1 MSVRPG
7 NILVTGAEGFIGK
20 NVVVRLRE
28 LDGVVV
34 QTFVRGEPEERL
46 NELLRRAD
54 AVIHLA
60 GENRPQDVR
69 DFDLNNF
76 ELTATLCDGVRRV
89 IEETNRFIPL
99 LLTSSVQA
107 ELQNPYGSSKLK
119 AEGEVSRMA
128 ADTGNPC
135 TIFRLPGVFGKWSRP
150 DYNSVV
156 ATFCHNIANDLPIQ
170 INDPNKV
177 LRLVYIDDV
186 IESFFD
192 ALSYS
197 KGGLR
202 TAKVYPEFEITLEQL
217 AEQITSFEKS
227 RDSLITERVGVGL
240 SRALYS
246 TYVSYLPAEKFAYS
260 LDVNADERGVFVEM
274 LKTIDSGQ
282 FSFFTAHPGVTRGGH
297 YHHTKTEKFLVIKG
311 EALFRFRDLLSNEL
325 VEIHVTG
332 KQPRV
337 VDTIPGWAH
346 DITNVG
352 SEEMIVML
360 WANENFDKQRPDT
373 IANKVAV

>member
-34 QTFVRGEPEERL
+34 QTFVRGEPAESL
-46 NELLRRAD
+46 NELLRHAD
-54 AVIHLA
+54 SVIHLA
-60 GENRPQDVR
+60 GENRSQHES

-99 LLTSSVQA
+99 LMTSSVQA
-107 ELQNPYGSSKLK
+107 ELDNPYGRSKLK

-150 DYNSVV
+150 NYNSVV

-186 IESFFD
+186 IECLFD
-192 ALSYS
+192 ALCNS

-202 TAKVYPEFEITLEQL
+202 TAKVHPEFEITLEQL

-227 RDSLITERVGVGL
+227 RESLITGRVGVGL

-246 TYVSYLPAEKFAYS
+246 TYVSYLPAEKFAYG

-311 EALFRFRDLLSNEL
+311 EALFRFRDLLNNEL
-325 VEIHVTG
+325 VEFHTTG
-332 KQPRV
+332 EQPRV
-337 VDTIPGWAH
+337 VDTIPGWTH

-360 WANENFDKQRPDT
+360 WANENFDKQKPDT
-373 IANKVAV
+373 ITKKVAV

>member
-34 QTFVRGEPEERL
+34 QTFVRGEPTERL
-46 NELLRRAD
+46 NELLRHAD
-54 AVIHLA
+54 SVIHLA
-60 GENRPQDVR
+60 GENRSQNES

-99 LLTSSVQA
+99 LMTSSVQA
-107 ELQNPYGSSKLK
+107 ELDNPYGRSKLK

-150 DYNSVV
+150 NYNSVV

-186 IESFFD
+186 IECLFD
-192 ALSYS
+192 ALGCS

-202 TAKVYPEFEITLEQL
+202 TAKVHPEFEITLEQL
-217 AEQITSFEKS
+217 AKQITSFEKS
-227 RDSLITERVGVGL
+227 RESLITGRVGVGL

-246 TYVSYLPAEKFAYS
+246 TYVSYLPAEKFAYG

-311 EALFRFRDLLSNEL
+311 EALFRFRDLLNNEL
-325 VEIHVTG
+325 VEFHTTG
-332 KQPRV
+332 EQPRV
-337 VDTIPGWAH
+337 VDTIPGWTH

-352 SEEMIVML
+352 AEEMIVML
-360 WANENFDKQRPDT
+360 WANENFDKQKPDT
-373 IANKVAV
+373 IAKKVVV

>member
-34 QTFVRGEPEERL
+34 QTFVRGESAESL
-46 NELLRRAD
+46 NELLRHAD
-54 AVIHLA
+54 SVIHLA
-60 GENRPQDVR
+60 GENRPQHES

-99 LLTSSVQA
+99 LMTSSVQA
-107 ELQNPYGSSKLK
+107 ELDNPYGRSKLK

-150 DYNSVV
+150 NYNSVV

-170 INDPNKV
+170 INNPNKV

-186 IESFFD
+186 IECLFD
-192 ALSYS
+192 ALGCS

-202 TAKVYPEFEITLEQL
+202 TAKVHPEFEITLEQL
-217 AEQITSFEKS
+217 AKQITSFEKS
-227 RDSLITERVGVGL
+227 RESLITGRVGVGL

-246 TYVSYLPAEKFAYS
+246 TYVSYLPAEKFAYE

-311 EALFRFRDLLSNEL
+311 EALFRFRDLLNNEL
-325 VEIHVTG
+325 VEFHTTG
-332 KQPRV
+332 EQPRV
-337 VDTIPGWAH
+337 VDTIPGWTH

-352 SEEMIVML
+352 AEEMIVML
-360 WANENFDKQRPDT
+360 WANENFDKQKPDT
-373 IANKVAV
+373 IAKKVVV